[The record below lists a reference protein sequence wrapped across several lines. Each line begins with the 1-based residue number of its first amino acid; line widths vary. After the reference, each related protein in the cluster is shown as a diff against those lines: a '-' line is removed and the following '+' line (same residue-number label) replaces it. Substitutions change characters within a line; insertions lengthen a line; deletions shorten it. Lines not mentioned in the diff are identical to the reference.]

1 MYGLYRKFPH
11 NSKRGKTDF
20 HRRYR
25 MVPDESSKHSQ
36 DEYHWLSFSAS
47 LSELN
52 HMLLH
57 D

>member
-36 DEYHWLSFSAS
+36 HEYHWLSFLMQRGPVPHSQS
-47 LSELN
+47 
-52 HMLLH
+52 
-57 D
+57 